1 MKKRIIFLIVFI
13 IIIAM
18 FSGCKNNDK
27 IDNNDKVTNND
38 KEQVQIV
45 EKPLNETYEINDS
58 TVKLG
63 NELGENA
70 KTLGEAEIVQKYNF
84 DSLGNL
90 EKKVMINNE
99 NGVHEEVA
107 IVKLT
112 NETQDF
118 KIQQILYNRYEDLK
132 KEYKDNEEMMKILQD
147 GNNVKIKI
155 QDGVGIL
162 IISDRANELMKTFD
176 YEFQ

>member
-18 FSGCKNNDK
+18 FSGCKNNT
-27 IDNNDKVTNND
+27 DNNKVTNN
-38 KEQVQIV
+38 KEEQIQTV
-45 EKPLNETYEINDS
+45 EKPLNETYELNES
-58 TVKLG
+58 TITLG

-70 KTLGEAEIVQKYNF
+70 KTLGEAEIIQKYDF
-84 DSLGNL
+84 ESLGNL

-99 NGVHEEVA
+99 NGIHEEVA

-112 NETQDF
+112 DATQDF
-118 KIQQILYNRYEDLK
+118 KVQQILYNRYEDLK
-132 KEYKDNEEMMKILQD
+132 KEYKDNEEIMKILQN
-147 GNNVKIKI
+147 GNNIKIKI

-162 IISDRANELMKTFD
+162 IISDRANELMQTFD